1 MFTKKVSFIY
11 NNFGVFLSFL
21 FIFLCFLISI
31 FSYLFIPDSSE
42 YSNQMHLGIHSKS
55 PGFKVN
61 IISVPVKN
69 DHNQSLINLFFF
81 GDKSPDQEILINE
94 YRLVE
99 DGIEYEE
106 FEKISEKKIIP
117 YDLFPSDLSGYQIE
131 NKFINERKFIFGTDS
146 FGRDV
151 FGRVMLGTRVSL
163 FIGFIAVLIS
173 LLIGVT
179 IGLVSGY
186 YGGFIDDVSM
196 MVINMFWSIP
206 TLLLVIA
213 ISLALG
219 KGFWQVYVA
228 VGLTMWVEVA
238 RVVRGQVISEKNK
251 DYITASK
258 VLGFSDFRILFKHII
273 PNIIGP
279 ILIISSANF
288 ASAILIESGL
298 SFLGIGT
305 QPPMPSWGSMIKDNY
320 QYIILGKAYL
330 AIIPGTAIMLLVTSF
345 MFLGNNLG
353 DFFVPE
359 KYLDTDLKCDL
370 HPRFSPS
377 GNLICID
384 SAHTGERQVYIIK
397 NNF

>member
-1 MFTKKVSFIY
+1 MSTNKFSFMY
-11 NNFGVFLSFL
+11 NHFGILLSSF
-21 FIFLCFLISI
+21 FIFFCFLISV
-31 FSYLFIPDSSE
+31 FSYFFISDNSE
-42 YSNQMHLGIHSKS
+42 YSNQMHLAIHSKS
-55 PGFKVN
+55 PGFKVKMILIPN
-61 IISVPVKN
+61 ELN
-69 DHNQSLINLFFF
+69 YNQSSMNLLFF
-81 GDKSPDQEILINE
+81 GDKSPDQEILIKT
-94 YRLVE
+94 YKFFD
-99 DGIEYEE
+99 DGIEYVGYDDLK
-106 FEKISEKKIIP
+106 FEKNFIS
-117 YDLFPSDLSGYQIE
+117 YNLFPKELSPNEIE
-131 NKFINERKFIFGTDS
+131 NKFIIDRKFIFGTDS

-186 YGGFIDDVSM
+186 YGGLIDKISM
-196 MVINMFWSIP
+196 MVINMFWAIP

-238 RVVRGQVISEKNK
+238 RVVRGQVISERNK
-251 DYITASK
+251 DYITAAR
-258 VLGFSDFRILFKHII
+258 VLGFSDFRIFFKHLI

-279 ILIISSANF
+279 ILIISAANF

-330 AIIPGTAIMLLVTSF
+330 AIIPGTAIMLLVTCF
-345 MFLGNNLG
+345 MFLGNNLN
-353 DFFVPE
+353 DFFV
-359 KYLDTDLKCDL
+359 KK
-370 HPRFSPS
+370 
-377 GNLICID
+377 
-384 SAHTGERQVYIIK
+384 
-397 NNF
+397 

>member
-1 MFTKKVSFIY
+1 
-11 NNFGVFLSFL
+11 
-21 FIFLCFLISI
+21 
-31 FSYLFIPDSSE
+31 
-42 YSNQMHLGIHSKS
+42 MHLAIHSKS

-61 IISVPVKN
+61 IISIPAKN
-69 DHNQSLINLFFF
+69 TENQSTLNLLFF
-81 GDKSPDQEILINE
+81 GNKSPDQEILIKE
-94 YRLVE
+94 YKLLL
-99 DGIEYEE
+99 DGVEYENYE
-106 FEKISEKKIIP
+106 NNLEKKKIP
-117 YDLFPSDLSGYQIE
+117 YNLFPQNLEPHQIE
-131 NKFINERKFIFGTDS
+131 SKFINERKFVFGTDS

-151 FGRVMLGTRVSL
+151 LGRVMLGTRVSL

-173 LLIGVT
+173 LMIGVT

-186 YGGFIDDVSM
+186 YGGLIDDISM
-196 MVINMFWSIP
+196 MIINMFWSIP

-251 DYITASK
+251 DYITATR
-258 VLGFSDFRILFKHII
+258 VLGLSDFRILFKHLI

-353 DFFVPE
+353 DFFV
-359 KYLDTDLKCDL
+359 KK
-370 HPRFSPS
+370 
-377 GNLICID
+377 
-384 SAHTGERQVYIIK
+384 
-397 NNF
+397 

>member
-11 NNFGVFLSFL
+11 NHFGVLLSFFL
-21 FIFLCFLISI
+21 IFLCFLISI
-31 FSYLFIPDSSE
+31 FSYSLISDSSE

-69 DHNQSLINLFFF
+69 DHDQSSLNLFFF
-81 GDKSPDQEILINE
+81 GNKSPDQEILINE

-99 DGIEYEE
+99 DGIEYKEYDE
-106 FEKISEKKIIP
+106 ISDKKIIP
-117 YDLFPSDLSGYQIE
+117 YNLFPSNLSVYQIE

-186 YGGFIDDVSM
+186 YGGLIDDVSM
-196 MVINMFWSIP
+196 MIINIFWSIP

-353 DFFVPE
+353 DFFVKN
-359 KYLDTDLKCDL
+359 KYLTIYLT
-370 HPRFSPS
+370 FE
-377 GNLICID
+377 NLVLC
-384 SAHTGERQVYIIK
+384 R
-397 NNF
+397 

>member
-1 MFTKKVSFIY
+1 MLTKKFSLIY
-11 NNFGVFLSFL
+11 KYPGLFLSSF
-21 FIFLCFLISI
+21 FIFFCFIISI
-31 FSYLFIPDSSE
+31 FSYFFIPDNSE
-42 YSNQMHLGIHSKS
+42 YSNQMHLPIHSKS
-55 PGFKVN
+55 PGFSVN
-61 IISVPVKN
+61 IISIPNNSVDDKF
-69 DHNQSLINLFFF
+69 HLSLFF
-81 GDKSPDQEILINE
+81 GNKYPDQEVLIKD
-94 YRLVE
+94 YKLT
-99 DGIEYEE
+99 DYGIEYETYE
-106 FEKISEKKIIP
+106 NNFEKQFISFN
-117 YDLFPSDLSGYQIE
+117 LFPSELSAIE
-131 NKFINERKFIFGTDS
+131 IEDKYINKRSFLFGTDS

-163 FIGFIAVLIS
+163 FIGLIAVFIS
-173 LLIGVT
+173 LLIGLSV
-179 IGLVSGY
+179 GLLSGY
-186 YGGFIDDVSM
+186 YGGLIDKISM
-196 MVINMFWSIP
+196 MFINIFWSIP

-251 DYITASK
+251 DYIIAAK
-258 VLGFSDFRILFKHII
+258 VLGFSDFRICFNHLI

-279 ILIISSANF
+279 ILIISAANF

-330 AIIPGTAIMLLVTSF
+330 AIIPGIAIMLLVTSF

-353 DFFVPE
+353 DLFG
-359 KYLDTDLKCDL
+359 
-370 HPRFSPS
+370 R
-377 GNLICID
+377 
-384 SAHTGERQVYIIK
+384 K
-397 NNF
+397 N

>member
-1 MFTKKVSFIY
+1 MLTKKINFIY
-11 NNFGVFLSFL
+11 NHFGVFFSSF
-21 FIFLCFLISI
+21 FIFFCFIISI
-31 FSYLFIPDSSE
+31 FSYFFISDNSE
-42 YSNQMHLGIHSKS
+42 YSNQMHLAIHSKS

-61 IISVPVKN
+61 IISIPAKN
-69 DHNQSLINLFFF
+69 TDNQSTLNLLFF
-81 GDKSPDQEILINE
+81 GNKSPDQEILIKE
-94 YRLVE
+94 YKLLLDGVE
-99 DGIEYEE
+99 YKNYENNL
-106 FEKISEKKIIP
+106 EKKIIP
-117 YDLFPSDLSGYQIE
+117 YNLFPQNLEPHQIE
-131 NKFINERKFIFGTDS
+131 SKFINERKFVFGTDS

-151 FGRVMLGTRVSL
+151 LGRVMLGTRVSL

-173 LLIGVT
+173 LMIGVT

-186 YGGFIDDVSM
+186 YGGLIDDISM
-196 MVINMFWSIP
+196 MIINMFWSIP

-251 DYITASK
+251 DYITATR
-258 VLGFSDFRILFKHII
+258 VLGLSDFRILFKHLI

-353 DFFVPE
+353 DFFVR
-359 KYLDTDLKCDL
+359 K
-370 HPRFSPS
+370 
-377 GNLICID
+377 
-384 SAHTGERQVYIIK
+384 
-397 NNF
+397 

>member
-1 MFTKKVSFIY
+1 MLTKKFSFIKKY
-11 NNFGVFLSFL
+11 FGMLLSCF
-21 FIFLCFLISI
+21 FIFFCFIISL
-31 FSYLFIPDSSE
+31 FSYFFIPDNSE
-42 YSNQMHLGIHSKS
+42 YSNQMHLPIHSKP
-55 PGFKVN
+55 PGFSIN
-61 IISVPVKN
+61 IISVPN
-69 DHNQSLINLFFF
+69 NSADDQFFMNLFFGNKF
-81 GDKSPDQEILINE
+81 PDQEVLIEN
-94 YRLVE
+94 YKLTD
-99 DGIEYEE
+99 DGIEYEDYE
-106 FEKISEKKIIP
+106 NNLEKNFIS
-117 YDLFPSDLSGYQIE
+117 YNLFPNNLSTSEIE
-131 NKFINERKFIFGTDS
+131 NKYINKRSFLFGTDS

-163 FIGFIAVLIS
+163 FIGIIAVFIS
-173 LLIGVT
+173 LLIGLS
-179 IGLVSGY
+179 IGLISGY
-186 YGGFIDDVSM
+186 YGGLIDKLSM
-196 MVINMFWSIP
+196 MVINIFWSIP

-251 DYITASK
+251 DYITAAK
-258 VLGFSDFRILFKHII
+258 VLGFSDFRIFCNHLI

-279 ILIISSANF
+279 ILIISAANF

-330 AIIPGTAIMLLVTSF
+330 AVIPGIAIMLLVTSF

-353 DFFVPE
+353 DLFG
-359 KYLDTDLKCDL
+359 
-370 HPRFSPS
+370 R
-377 GNLICID
+377 
-384 SAHTGERQVYIIK
+384 K
-397 NNF
+397 N

>member
-11 NNFGVFLSFL
+11 NHFGVLLSFFL
-21 FIFLCFLISI
+21 IFLCFLISI
-31 FSYLFIPDSSE
+31 FSYSLISDSSE

-69 DHNQSLINLFFF
+69 DHNQSLLNLFFF
-81 GDKSPDQEILINE
+81 GNKSPDQEILINE
-94 YRLVE
+94 YSLVE

-106 FEKISEKKIIP
+106 YNKISEKKIIP
-117 YDLFPSDLSGYQIE
+117 YHLFPSNLSAYQIE
-131 NKFINERKFIFGTDS
+131 NKFINERKFIFGSDS

-173 LLIGVT
+173 LLIGVS

-186 YGGFIDDVSM
+186 YGGLIDDISM

-353 DFFVPE
+353 DFFV
-359 KYLDTDLKCDL
+359 
-370 HPRFSPS
+370 
-377 GNLICID
+377 
-384 SAHTGERQVYIIK
+384 K
-397 NNF
+397 NK